1 MNYQEFITSIKDSIA
16 KRLTEGRTVRIE
28 QISKNNGMI
37 YDGLII
43 IDPFINISPT
53 IYLNHYYYQYLSGAS
68 VSDICDAIFSSYE
81 KNLPTKDF
89 DISIFKDFS
98 KAKSHIAMKLVNYEK
113 NKALLEH
120 SPHIPYLDLA
130 IIFVCCITEFKQD
143 FATIQIQYKH
153 MDFWKIGT
161 NELYEIAKKNTPLL
175 LPPLLEHMKNSLH
188 NFIDEK
194 ETDISNFQELPLYI
208 LTNERKI
215 NGATTILYE
224 NVLKEFAQEQN
235 SDLIVLPSSIHE
247 VILLPANENTLKN
260 FDYNRMIREVNAT
273 QLAGDEILSDHAYY
287 YSREKNTLFHYDHTQ

>member
-1 MNYQEFITSIKDSIA
+1 MSYQEFITSVKDSIS
-16 KRLTEGRTVRIE
+16 KRLTDGRTVRIE

-68 VSDICDAIFSSYE
+68 VTDICDAIFSSYE

-89 DISIFKDFS
+89 DISIFKDFN
-98 KAKSHIAMKLVNYEK
+98 KAKSHIVMKLVNYEK
-113 NKALLEH
+113 NKALLEY

-161 NELYEIAKKNTPLL
+161 DELYEIAKKNTPNL
-175 LPPLLEHMKNSLH
+175 LPAFVEHMKNSL
-188 NFIDEK
+188 NNYI
-194 ETDISNFQELPLYI
+194 ETDTSEMSELPLYI

-215 NGATTILYE
+215 NGATSILYE
-224 NVLKEFAQEQN
+224 NVLKTFAEEQN
-235 SDLIVLPSSIHE
+235 SDLIILPSSIHE

-260 FDYNRMIREVNAT
+260 FKK
-273 QLAGDEILSDHAYY
+273 
-287 YSREKNTLFHYDHTQ
+287 SRG